1 MIMMI
6 KCRQSDIP
14 VFGCGYGVELGRKGF
29 VVGVLGE
36 GVLAALLC
44 TLARGFQDHLGGA
57 ERVGLADKVV
67 FVYGF

>member
-1 MIMMI
+1 M
-6 KCRQSDIP
+6 
-14 VFGCGYGVELGRKGF
+14 ELGRKGF